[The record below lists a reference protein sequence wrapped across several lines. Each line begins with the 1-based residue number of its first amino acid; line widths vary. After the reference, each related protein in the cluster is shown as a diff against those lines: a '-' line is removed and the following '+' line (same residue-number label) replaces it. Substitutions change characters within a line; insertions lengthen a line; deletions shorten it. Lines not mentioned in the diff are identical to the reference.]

1 VSADLSQRW
10 GSEEP
15 GRTLRRLLLLVESVV
30 EVGFAPLGLDVPVLN
45 LNVFDRA
52 TPGANRGDLLVV
64 VGVDP
69 RSERAIDL
77 VRAAGRDDAA
87 GVVFR
92 EEGSGPPNEA
102 LRAAAA
108 EAGTAV
114 LFRQTWADWAQ
125 VIGTLRAGLA
135 VVRESEIA
143 NVPLGDL
150 DALAES
156 LAALVGGAV
165 TIETPQSQV
174 LSYSSNNK
182 DSDEIRRR
190 TILNRQVPQERIEA
204 MRKGGFFHLLWRTQ
218 GALHRRADGS
228 VPERAA
234 IAIRAGDEILGSL
247 WVAPAGHP
255 LPPNV
260 AETLQAVARAA
271 AAHLLHDQAR
281 RAGQH
286 QLVLEA
292 ARALLEDR
300 GSAEA
305 LAARTGL
312 PLADHCAVLSVSA
325 VPEDGAPG
333 DGRLPGLA
341 AKHCARRAHQ
351 SVAVASQQGARI
363 LLAGLHSD
371 PAEAARQLSRL
382 SESLAQELSK
392 DLGVLV
398 RIGVGDVRAGLDQA
412 PESRR
417 TADLALRA
425 LRFSGS
431 ARACARAGELP
442 DAIALLHILDTLRDV
457 ALPASSS
464 VTRLVA
470 AVKQSGEEVLVDTLR
485 AYLENSGD
493 RARAARAMKV
503 PVGTFRYRMEKV
515 EKVCRIDLKDPD
527 ALLLA
532 HLQLRLLGLES
543 PPRGAELV
551 TPDRETGPMPS
562 PRTTRPAASG
572 PRSGD
577 AADPRDIRLP

>member
-1 VSADLSQRW
+1 
-10 GSEEP
+10 
-15 GRTLRRLLLLVESVV
+15 LRRLLLLVESVV
-30 EVGFAPLGLDVPVLN
+30 EVGLAPLGQDVPVLN
-45 LNVFDRA
+45 LDVFDRA
-52 TPGANRGDLLVV
+52 EPGANRGDLLVV

-69 RSERAIDL
+69 RSEPAVAL
-77 VRAAGRDDAA
+77 VRAAGRDGAA

-102 LRAAAA
+102 LRTAAA

-150 DALAES
+150 YALAES

-165 TIETPQSQV
+165 TIETPQSDV
-174 LSYSSNNK
+174 LAYSSNNK
-182 DSDEIRRR
+182 DSDEIRWR
-190 TILNRQVPQERIEA
+190 TILNRQVPRERIEA

-218 GALHRRADGS
+218 GALHRRADGE

-234 IAIRAGDEILGSL
+234 IAVRAGEEILGSL

-255 LPPNV
+255 LPPTV
-260 AETLQAVARAA
+260 SETLQVVARAA

-292 ARALLEDR
+292 ARALLEGR

-312 PLADHCAVLSVSA
+312 PVADHCAVLSLSA
-325 VPEDGAPG
+325 VPKAGAPG
-333 DGRLPGLA
+333 DGRLAGLA
-341 AKHCARRAHQ
+341 GKHCARRAHQ
-351 SVAVASQQGARI
+351 SVAVSSDRGARI
-363 LLAGLHSD
+363 LLAGLESD
-371 PAEAARQLSRL
+371 PVRAAVQLSRL
-382 SESLAQELSK
+382 SDSLARELSN
-392 DLGVLV
+392 DLGLPVQ
-398 RIGVGDVRAGLDQA
+398 IGVGEVRAGLGQA

-431 ARACARAGELP
+431 PRAFARTEELA
-442 DAIALLHILDTLRDV
+442 DAVALLHILDTLRDLV
-457 ALPASSS
+457 LPAGSS
-464 VTRLVA
+464 VTRLVES
-470 AVKQSGEEVLVDTLR
+470 VKQPGEEVLLDTLR

-493 RARAARAMKV
+493 RAKGARAMNV

-532 HLQLRLLGLES
+532 HLQLRLLSQES
-543 PPRGAELV
+543 A
-551 TPDRETGPMPS
+551 DR
-562 PRTTRPAASG
+562 R
-572 PRSGD
+572 
-577 AADPRDIRLP
+577 

>member
-1 VSADLSQRW
+1 MSTEAQASGRW
-10 GSEEP
+10 GTEEP

-30 EVGFAPLGLDVPVLN
+30 EVGSAPSGLDVPVLN
-45 LNVFDRA
+45 LDVFDRPV
-52 TPGANRGDLLVV
+52 PGANRGDLLVV

-69 RSERAIDL
+69 RSEAAVAL
-77 VRAAGRDDAA
+77 VRAAGRDGAA

-108 EAGTAV
+108 EAGTAL
-114 LFRQTWADWAQ
+114 LFRHTWADWAQ

-135 VVRESEIA
+135 VVREAEIA

-174 LSYSSNNK
+174 LAYSSNNK

-190 TILNRQVPQERIEA
+190 TILNRQVPRERIEA

-218 GALHRRADGS
+218 GALHRRADGA

-234 IAIRAGDEILGSL
+234 IAVRAGEEILGSV
-247 WVAPAGHP
+247 WVAPVGHP

-260 AETLQAVARAA
+260 AETLQVVARAA

-292 ARALLEDR
+292 ARALLEGR
-300 GSAEA
+300 GSAET

-312 PLADHCAVLSVSA
+312 PLADHCAVLSISAVSA
-325 VPEDGAPG
+325 TGAPD
-333 DGRLPGLA
+333 DGRLAGLA
-341 AKHCARRAHQ
+341 AKHCSRRAHQ
-351 SVAVASQQGARI
+351 SVAVASERGARI
-363 LLAGLHSD
+363 LLAGLEGD
-371 PAEAARQLSRL
+371 PVRAAARLSRL
-382 SESLAQELSK
+382 SDSLARELSN
-392 DLGVLV
+392 DLGLLV
-398 RIGVGDVRAGLDQA
+398 GIGIGDVRAGLGQA

-431 ARACARAGELP
+431 ARAFARAEELP
-442 DAIALLHILDTLRDV
+442 DAVALLHVLDHLRDLV
-457 ALPASSS
+457 LPTRSS
-464 VTRLVA
+464 VTRLA
-470 AVKQSGEEVLVDTLR
+470 ASATQPGEEVLLDTLR

-493 RARAARAMKV
+493 RAKGARAMNV
-503 PVGTFRYRMEKV
+503 PVSTFRYRMEKV
-515 EKVCRIDLKDPD
+515 EKISGIDLKDPD

-532 HLQLRLLGLES
+532 HLQLRLLGQES
-543 PPRGAELV
+543 A
-551 TPDRETGPMPS
+551 DR
-562 PRTTRPAASG
+562 R
-572 PRSGD
+572 
-577 AADPRDIRLP
+577 

>member
-1 VSADLSQRW
+1 MSTDSLQRW
-10 GSEEP
+10 GADEP

-45 LNVFDRA
+45 LDVFDRPE
-52 TPGANRGDLLVV
+52 PGANRGDLLVV

-69 RSERAIDL
+69 RSEPAAAL
-77 VRAAGRDDAA
+77 VRAAGRDRAA

-92 EEGSGPPNEA
+92 EEGAGPPNEV
-102 LRAAAA
+102 LRTAAA

-174 LSYSSNNK
+174 LAYSSNNK

-190 TILNRQVPQERIEA
+190 TILNRQVPPERIEA

-218 GALHRRADGS
+218 GALHRRADGA

-234 IAIRAGDEILGSL
+234 IAVRAGDEILGSL
-247 WVAPAGHP
+247 WVAPVGHS

-292 ARALLEDR
+292 ARALLEGR

-305 LAARTGL
+305 LAARTAF
-312 PLADHCAVLSVSA
+312 PMADHCAVLSISA
-325 VPEDGAPG
+325 VPEDGAHG
-333 DGRLPGLA
+333 DGRLAGLA

-351 SVAVASQQGARI
+351 SIAVASEQGARI
-363 LLAGLHSD
+363 LRAGLQSD
-371 PAEAARQLSRL
+371 PVGAANQLSRL
-382 SESLAQELSK
+382 SDSLARELSN
-392 DLGVLV
+392 DLGLLV
-398 RIGVGDVRAGLDQA
+398 RIGVGDVRVGLAQA

-431 ARACARAGELP
+431 ARAFARAEELH
-442 DAIALLHILDTLRDV
+442 DAVALLHILDALRDL
-457 ALPASSS
+457 ATPASSS
-464 VTRLVA
+464 VTRLA
-470 AVKQSGEEVLVDTLR
+470 ASAKQSGEEVLLDTLR

-493 RARAARAMKV
+493 RAKAARAMKV

-532 HLQLRLLGLES
+532 HLQLRLLSQES
-543 PPRGAELV
+543 ADRG
-551 TPDRETGPMPS
+551 
-562 PRTTRPAASG
+562 
-572 PRSGD
+572 
-577 AADPRDIRLP
+577 